1 MRAGQSTRP
10 YKFTSSSLLMLI
22 AEHRAREGAMF
33 VSETRSLDLTLEAL
47 YAVDEEH
54 DRCARNERSAAA

>member
-1 MRAGQSTRP
+1 
-10 YKFTSSSLLMLI
+10 
-22 AEHRAREGAMF
+22 MF

-54 DRCARNERSAAA
+54 DRWRAQ